1 MYNYKTKKIESKH
14 YLFFTSNMIRTD
26 NMDGGLN
33 FYDHYEPLRAIYKSA
48 QPFDERN
55 PAFEFVHYANTDNA
69 IDRPENYYRQF
80 SNGEVLITVYD
91 DNNDDL
97 EILITYYDKLDRQNV
112 TESFDELAQ
121 DSKILGL
128 LNDKQIRLVRKKL
141 TDFYNAYMD
150 TPERDR
156 KYDLKRLQEIYLT
169 YNY

>member
-1 MYNYKTKKIESKH
+1 
-14 YLFFTSNMIRTD
+14 MIRTD

-112 TESFDELAQ
+112 TETFDELAQ

-156 KYDLKRLQEIYLT
+156 KYDVKQLQEKYLT
-169 YNY
+169 YMY

>member
-1 MYNYKTKKIESKH
+1 MYNYKTGKDESKH

-33 FYDHYEPLRAIYKSA
+33 FYDHYEPLQAIYKA
-48 QPFDERN
+48 TKHFDEQN
-55 PAFEFVHYANTDNA
+55 PAFKFVHHVYTSKT

-91 DNNDDL
+91 DSNEDL
-97 EILITYYDKLDRQNV
+97 EILITYYDKSSRQNV
-112 TESFDELAQ
+112 TETFDDLAM
-121 DSKILGL
+121 DSKILEY
-128 LNDKQIRLVRKKL
+128 LNDKQIKLVRKKL

-156 KYDLKRLQEIYLT
+156 KYDLKQLQEQYLT
-169 YNY
+169 YKY

>member
-1 MYNYKTKKIESKH
+1 MLNNLCVSGVFSPF
-14 YLFFTSNMIRTD
+14 YLS
-26 NMDGGLN
+26 GKWL
-33 FYDHYEPLRAIYKSA
+33 S

-112 TESFDELAQ
+112 TETFDELAQ

-128 LNDKQIRLVRKKL
+128 LNDKQIRLVRKNS
-141 TDFYNAYMD
+141 NAGL
-150 TPERDR
+150 RSSNGCA
-156 KYDLKRLQEIYLT
+156 DL
-169 YNY
+169 